1 MRKRLWIVAGLVLAG
16 LVLAGVAAVPAVAQ
30 PNPSF
35 YLVNRSGV
43 AINEV
48 YATAA
53 GLPNWGRDR
62 LGNANIP
69 PGQNAAIR
77 LPADGNCIYDIK
89 VVFANGQADERRALD
104 TCALDNISFPTGRG
118 VAPANPPGGGSGQQ
132 ATSDPSFRL
141 VNRGRSEVSEV
152 FATPVGTDSWGADR
166 LGEDTVPAGSS
177 KVIRLPM
184 GACLYDLRVVFADG
198 EATERRR
205 VNLCMTT
212 DLRVP

>member
-1 MRKRLWIVAGLVLAG
+1 MRKRLWIVAVLVLAWG
-16 LVLAGVAAVPAVAQ
+16 AGPAVAQ

-89 VVFANGQADERRALD
+89 VVFANGQIDERRALD
-104 TCALDNISFPTGRG
+104 TCALDNLSVPRSGT
-118 VAPANPPGGGSGQQ
+118 APANPPGGGSGQQ

-141 VNRGRSEVSEV
+141 INRGRSEVNEV
-152 FATPVGTDSWGADR
+152 FATPVGTESWGADR
-166 LGEDTVPAGSS
+166 LGDDTVPAGSS

-184 GACLYDLRVVFADG
+184 GTCIYDLRVVFADG

-205 VNLCMTT
+205 VNLCATT